1 MKKCQQLVVLSAAL
15 LMLAGCFARV
25 KENHYYLLDYV
36 PTPSAERLAKGAY
49 PYSLRVKDFDVAEA
63 YRRNNIVYRQSPHEL
78 RFYSYELWAVK
89 PEYLVTD
96 MVYRHVETAKL
107 FHEVTRTLDMVE
119 PEYVLS
125 GQVTALEEYDNKDE
139 WYAHLAMNMTL
150 QNTRTRQL
158 VWSKAWDYRKKVRQL
173 EPVFVVRELSS
184 LLEVIADEAVASL
197 DSALSRQ
204 VIPQAVPASDTIR
217 SVYPVDNVLAPPPAV
232 LPVPESLPP
241 PSGVF
246 P

>member
-1 MKKCQQLVVLSAAL
+1 MKKCQPLVALSVAL

-36 PTPSAERLAKGAY
+36 PTPPAERLAKGAY

-96 MVYRHVETAKL
+96 MVFRHVETAKL
-107 FHEVTRTLDMVE
+107 FREVTRTLDMIE
-119 PEYVLS
+119 PEFVLS

-197 DSALSRQ
+197 DSVLSRQ
-204 VIPQAVPASDTIR
+204 DISHAVPASDTIR
-217 SVYPVDNVLAPPPAV
+217 SIYPVDNVVAPPPPV

-241 PSGVF
+241 PGGEL

>member
-1 MKKCQQLVVLSAAL
+1 
-15 LMLAGCFARV
+15 
-25 KENHYYLLDYV
+25 
-36 PTPSAERLAKGAY
+36 
-49 PYSLRVKDFDVAEA
+49 VAEA

-96 MVYRHVETAKL
+96 MVFRHVETAKL
-107 FHEVTRTLDMVE
+107 FHEVTRTLDMIE
-119 PEYVLS
+119 PEFVLS

-217 SVYPVDNVLAPPPAV
+217 SVYPIDNVVAPPPAV

-241 PSGVF
+241 PGGVL